1 MTGNPS
7 DGNQDPASP
16 DGALP
21 DVIPIFPL
29 MGVLLLPGA
38 DLPLNIFEPRYL
50 NMVRDA
56 KEHGRIIGMIQPV
69 IAEERHA
76 DDHPDIYGTGCAGRI
91 ADYRETEDGRILV
104 TLRGVCRF
112 DIAEELPLID
122 GYRRV
127 KADYRRYRSDLEE
140 PAADI
145 DRPRLVRGL
154 RAYLAA
160 REASA
165 DWEAIDEATDAEL
178 VNALAAVCPFAPQER
193 QMLLEAK
200 NVDDRSRV
208 MIGLLEAPFL
218 EGRGQ
223 SQTRH

>member
-1 MTGNPS
+1 MTGTPS
-7 DGNQDPASP
+7 DGNQDPASH

-38 DLPLNIFEPRYL
+38 VLPLNIFEPRYL

-56 KEHGRIIGMIQPV
+56 KKHGRIIGMVQPV
-69 IAEERHA
+69 RPEDRRE
-76 DDHPDIYGTGCAGRI
+76 DDHPDIYGTGCAGSI
-91 ADYRETEDGRILV
+91 AEYQETDDGRILI
-104 TLRGVCRF
+104 TLKGVCRF
-112 DIAEELPLID
+112 DIAEELPLVD

-127 KADYRRYRSDLEE
+127 KVDYRRYRSDFEE
-140 PAADI
+140 PSAHI

-165 DWEAIDEATDAEL
+165 DWEAIDEAGDAEL

-193 QMLLEAK
+193 QMLLEAE

-218 EGRGQ
+218 EGRSQ
-223 SQTRH
+223 SETRH